1 MPEAIFPELADDAS
15 HPRSIARIVYASR
28 ASIEGPVYAEME
40 RIRAS
45 ALRHNEP
52 KGVSTALLHQSGW
65 FVQWKEGP
73 GDAVLE
79 LMERVRCDRRHHAM
93 RIVHASLG
101 PRLLDGPWSMAIVQ
115 CGEDPAD
122 MGERVE
128 RLRRDVLA
136 GRRHSPPAVWRQLS
150 TPLSHPGY
158 RSQADP
164 DAFQRVLLCSAHGMA
179 SFAIVAYLA
188 AGNGQQVVHR
198 RFAGPRDLDVGTD
211 YADIRCGDRVLR
223 VIAMARRGLAL
234 PITRAFLPDYSH
246 VLLLLSGDAVADIG
260 LLRRVAGALAGL
272 DPAPAVVGLGTSA
285 AHQQALVPLARELA
299 LDYEAVVV
307 PGEGA
312 AAAWSA
318 AQPHLRR
325 WREAARHCRET
336 LSLPLGQAMAD

>member
-1 MPEAIFPELADDAS
+1 MEWNHEPANAHAAPPQEVSRLVF
-15 HPRSIARIVYASR
+15 ASR
-28 ASIEGPVYAEME
+28 ANVRTGVYDEME

-164 DAFQRVLLCSAHGMA
+164 DAFQREPGPADEAILRNPKTGLLEGANDRRRPSG
-179 SFAIVAYLA
+179 LA
-188 AGNGQQVVHR
+188 AG
-198 RFAGPRDLDVGTD
+198 
-211 YADIRCGDRVLR
+211 Y
-223 VIAMARRGLAL
+223 
-234 PITRAFLPDYSH
+234 
-246 VLLLLSGDAVADIG
+246 
-260 LLRRVAGALAGL
+260 
-272 DPAPAVVGLGTSA
+272 
-285 AHQQALVPLARELA
+285 
-299 LDYEAVVV
+299 
-307 PGEGA
+307 
-312 AAAWSA
+312 
-318 AQPHLRR
+318 
-325 WREAARHCRET
+325 
-336 LSLPLGQAMAD
+336 